1 MPKSVETGGGG
12 ALEDFFQGP
21 ATRAVVKKGATKN
34 LEAERNLV
42 AIVGDAQIDSSIT
55 IGCEGGIDV

>member
-1 MPKSVETGGGG
+1 MPKSVEAGGG
-12 ALEDFFQGP
+12 ALEAFFKGRQR
-21 ATRAVVKKGATKN
+21 AAVVKKGATKN